1 MKKNFFINTFNSI
14 TNNKTSDEK
23 NTILVSILA
32 TSLLELGIIC
42 QIIQSKK
49 ITLSYVILFIL
60 VLVFSTSLNL
70 SLKLYEFILLKR
82 VEFILYIVKDGDT
95 LFSLAEKYLPEC
107 NPWKTVELIKE
118 RNAISSQ
125 IYSGEKLFIPTK
137 KL

>member
-1 MKKNFFINTFNSI
+1 MKKNFFIDTFNLI
-14 TNNKTSDEK
+14 TKYKTSDEK

-32 TSLLELGIIC
+32 TSLLEFGIIYK
-42 QIIQSKK
+42 IIEEKK
-49 ITLSYVILFIL
+49 ISLSYMILFIL
-60 VLVFSTSLNL
+60 VILFSILLNL

-82 VEFILYIVKDGDT
+82 AEFILYIVKDGDT

-107 NPWKTVELIKE
+107 NPWKTVKLIKE
-118 RNAISSQ
+118 RNGIGSE